1 MFLNDIQKM
10 LFTQQAQCVFWDSS
24 NSTYSTSGCNV
35 SEASQ
40 TSVTCHCN
48 HLTLFAV
55 SVDTS
60 FGACGDGS
68 LQANE
73 ECDDANIDDR
83 DGCSSSCKVE
93 DNVKVKCTCSGE
105 PSICMCKR
113 KKGTGT
119 PNADGVRA
127 TAALTG
133 FTSLDDFLWYEK
145 QFKES
150 IAAVVENG
158 VSFLDVV
165 TISVCYGSI

>member
-1 MFLNDIQKM
+1 
-10 LFTQQAQCVFWDSS
+10 
-24 NSTYSTSGCNV
+24 
-35 SEASQ
+35 
-40 TSVTCHCN
+40 
-48 HLTLFAV
+48 
-55 SVDTS
+55 
-60 FGACGDGS
+60 
-68 LQANE
+68 
-73 ECDDANIDDR
+73 
-83 DGCSSSCKVE
+83 
-93 DNVKVKCTCSGE
+93 
-105 PSICMCKR
+105 MCKR

-165 TISVCYGSI
+165 TISVCYGSTCEIFWSAFNRRTGFSSNSSTSTSNM